1 MMIPL
6 LSYMMQYYIQSFRYV
21 SPLLFFIISLGLI
34 YSYGGISV
42 GNNYTFTLAVI
53 FFFASWVTVSFIDVE
68 DNIQQQLTILHVK
81 KPVRYYISKF
91 ISIWIMTF
99 PFIICIILY
108 PVIFDLFNRPIIGA
122 ELIIIFAAHIIAS
135 LLGIS
140 VSALFDS
147 RLIYNRR
154 TAIIVLA
161 TVLTVSVAQ
170 TVVVREYP
178 IIKYIGWVI
187 PPISFM
193 SEGILSLN
201 AKVFSS
207 NHVMS
212 LSIAMLY
219 SFLYSLI
226 LMGLY
231 IKLMIRKLF

>member
-1 MMIPL
+1 MIIPL

-21 SPLLFFIISLGLI
+21 SSLLFFIISLVLI

-53 FFFASWVTVSFIDVE
+53 FFFASWVTISFIDVE

-81 KPVRYYISKF
+81 KPTLYYISKF
-91 ISIWIMTF
+91 ASIWIITL
-99 PFIICIILY
+99 PFNICIILY
-108 PVIFDLFNRPIIGA
+108 PIIFGLFNRPIIGV
-122 ELIIIFAAHIIAS
+122 ELIIVFVAHMIAS

-161 TVLTVSVAQ
+161 TVLIFSVAQ
-170 TVVVREYP
+170 IVVIREYP
-178 IIKYIGWVI
+178 IIKYIGWMT
-187 PPISFM
+187 PPISVM

-201 AKVFSS
+201 AKVFSWM
-207 NHVMS
+207 NVMS
-212 LSIAMLY
+212 LSIAILY
-219 SFLYSLI
+219 SFIYSLI
-226 LMGLY
+226 MMGLY
-231 IKLMIRKLF
+231 IKLIRRKMF